1 MGMFQFLSNKQ
12 RNIIENNEDTSYNKR
27 SILVILDMNC
37 IHISVAEDSFVF
49 DGRLY
54 DKRDGLMSFLSYD
67 GTSIIGLSIVAG
79 KISSISFHL
88 LRGEEIYSSTVY
100 EQTVDFSTVHS
111 LVYECQNQD
120 KKRTI
125 AAIRDRGRKKTI
137 LTLPWYSP
145 YRINTLFSENYWGQ
159 IGNYYI
165 TWLKFYCLG
174 NDDNI
179 SELSRVLYDFS
190 DRNILDRV
198 LLNDRSHCLG
208 AALCLTEL
216 LDRLVV
222 YSTRHDFHGA
232 ISPVLKYAL
241 LSLLV
246 YLATYKGQDP
256 LMDSQLFAILGRM
269 CDICNGEIVGVV
281 LANGITNPA
290 LVDDL
295 YVYSMYSASQ
305 SAQDVWTKTEYF
317 RNALM
322 MHQNQTVIGVT
333 EDHMDESYIDSV
345 NLGVSAFNT
354 LVFSMSE
361 SFRTGNCVLSSTE
374 KMNVENA
381 VEFINS
387 SSFDSQ
393 ELSNIK
399 ALCIIHSFDR
409 CHSDFPTV
417 EYVKNSIDSFYKQI
431 GLKGTPEEK
440 RNVDGSYFVQLKNR
454 QDCTLEPDI
463 LWLNISFGE
472 DRMITGIGIRCFFH
486 GYELKKQIDK
496 TNMFHGFVCQVTMV
510 EFSTSPQEIML
521 MPFLANQYI

>member
-125 AAIRDRGRKKTI
+125 AAIRDRGRNKTI

-145 YRINTLFSENYWGQ
+145 YRINTLFSEYYWGQ

-208 AALCLTEL
+208 AALCLSEL

-222 YSTRHDFHGA
+222 YSTRLNLQSA
-232 ISPVLKYAL
+232 INPVLKYAL
-241 LSLLV
+241 LSVLV

-256 LMDSQLFAILGRM
+256 LMDSQLYAILGRM
-269 CDICNGEIVGVV
+269 CDICNEGIVGIA

-295 YVYSMYSASQ
+295 YVFSMYSASQ

-345 NLGVSAFNT
+345 NLGLSAFNT
-354 LVFSMSE
+354 LVFSM
-361 SFRTGNCVLSSTE
+361 R
-374 KMNVENA
+374 
-381 VEFINS
+381 
-387 SSFDSQ
+387 
-393 ELSNIK
+393 
-399 ALCIIHSFDR
+399 
-409 CHSDFPTV
+409 
-417 EYVKNSIDSFYKQI
+417 
-431 GLKGTPEEK
+431 LKDIPRETRKE
-440 RNVDGSYFVQLKNR
+440 DGSYFVQIHNR
-454 QDCTLEPDI
+454 KDCTIEPDI
-463 LWLNISFGE
+463 LWLNITFDE
-472 DRMITGIGIRCFFH
+472 DRMISGIGIRCFLH
-486 GYELKKQIDK
+486 GYEIKKNIDR
-496 TNMFHGFVCQVTMV
+496 TNMFHGFVCQVSMY
-510 EFSTSPQEIML
+510 EFSTSPQEIIL
-521 MPFLANQYI
+521 LPFLANEYI

>member
-208 AALCLTEL
+208 AALCLSEL

-222 YSTRHDFHGA
+222 YSTRLNLQSA
-232 ISPVLKYAL
+232 INPVLKYAL
-241 LSLLV
+241 LSVLV

-256 LMDSQLFAILGRM
+256 LMDSQLYAILGRM
-269 CDICNGEIVGVV
+269 CDICNEEIVGIA

-295 YVYSMYSASQ
+295 YVFSMYSASQ

-345 NLGVSAFNT
+345 NLGKSTFNT
-354 LVFSMSE
+354 LVVSMSE
-361 SFRTGNCVLSSTE
+361 SLRTGNCVLSSKE
-374 KMNVENA
+374 KEDVENA
-381 VEFINS
+381 VELINPS
-387 SSFDSQ
+387 NFDSQ
-393 ELSNIK
+393 ELSNVK
-399 ALCIIHSFDR
+399 ALCLIYSFD
-409 CHSDFPTV
+409 CSHSDFPTV
-417 EYVKNSIDSFYKQI
+417 EFVKNSLDSFYKQI
-431 GLKGTPEEK
+431 GLKDIPRETRKE
-440 RNVDGSYFVQLKNR
+440 DGSYFVQIHNR
-454 QDCTLEPDI
+454 KDCTIEPDI
-463 LWLNISFGE
+463 LWLNITFDE
-472 DRMITGIGIRCFFH
+472 DRMISGIGIRCFLH
-486 GYELKKQIDK
+486 GYEIKKNIDR
-496 TNMFHGFVCQVTMV
+496 TNMFHGFVCQVSMY
-510 EFSTSPQEIML
+510 EFSTSPQEIIL
-521 MPFLANQYI
+521 LPFLANEYI